1 MQLPVPTKGPF
12 SPDVDALFDQAS
24 TAVRAR
30 PEIVGQ
36 LQALEKPLDLAAVI
50 AGEREVLGSVVADQ
64 VNRYTALSGR
74 LHDRL
79 VARLDKGRAEELE
92 GLAEAAVLLTD
103 AIRAFTNAKSNT
115 WHELMHHR
123 FKLEHRLN
131 VIIPGRADLPEDPSA
146 AMKAELTE
154 WRRLFSEIE
163 ARQVTMLV
171 AELSSADDQ
180 LEFRAMVTEWESLRR
195 DIQSSLESVIFSTVL
210 TAVNTSLTEESAP
223 RMHVTS
229 FDGLRQS
236 LTNEQIVITDV
247 YDRIEDILRERQ
259 DGSFGIA
266 GPRGVGKSTL
276 INFFATTRGIR
287 GRPDEDEYY
296 EVREGYRPRLGV
308 VVSAPVAYEARDF
321 VLHLYAELCNR
332 VLGGPGS
339 VGHRQPRVAL
349 SFLARWVGVIFA
361 LAGGA
366 LAGGIGFLTLAIVRR
381 LPWTWHVMADIGA
394 ALTVIAAI
402 TLVMTTMLV
411 LRHKVAPRN
420 EFEEAEPFG
429 VELQL
434 LAAGGAVLAVAG
446 LMLLFVGGGW
456 RGGTGLFLA
465 GITLSAV
472 AGLATYIVVMG
483 RRGYFSKR
491 FTMITPNSRVRELA
505 LDHLRRI
512 RYQQS
517 FSRERS
523 AGVKIGGGISVE
535 AGGKQ
540 SETWEDRPKGYPE
553 LVSDL
558 RSFLAAVA
566 ERNTVVIGVDELDKL
581 RSAKDVETFLND
593 IKGIF
598 GATGCFFLVSVSED
612 AAAGFE
618 RRGIPFRD
626 VFDSAFDDVISVW
639 HLNLPAARKVL
650 YGLLLG
656 WTKPFVGLCYVLSG
670 GLARDLRRSARELIT
685 YRNDDSEIELA
696 EATLGMCRREGEA
709 RLRAMRHE
717 LMRECFEPAHADL
730 LALIDDLTLTT
741 ATTSTT
747 LEWHRKLT
755 AWAGIQPAASPA
767 SRLALELAAY
777 LLLAATV
784 VEFDPATIAARM
796 GEAEKPG
803 AKCLATLASARRS
816 LTVNPYISLARTTR
830 FREAWGLTTV

>member
-1 MQLPVPTKGPF
+1 MQPPVPTKGPF
-12 SPDVDALFDQAS
+12 SPAVDALFDQAS
-24 TAVRAR
+24 AAVRAR
-30 PEIVGQ
+30 AEIVEQ

-50 AGEREVLGSVVADQ
+50 AEEREVLGSVVADQ
-64 VNRYTALSGR
+64 VSRLMALSAR
-74 LHDRL
+74 LHERL
-79 VARLDKGRAEELE
+79 VARLDKLRTEELE
-92 GLAEAAVLLTD
+92 GLAEGATSLTD
-103 AIRAFTNAKSNT
+103 AIRTFTNAEPHT
-115 WHELMHHR
+115 WHELRQFRLRMER
-123 FKLEHRLN
+123 RLN
-131 VIIPGRADLPEDPSA
+131 VVIPGRAEPPEDPA
-146 AMKAELTE
+146 AALDAELIE
-154 WRRLFSEIE
+154 CRRLLSEIE
-163 ARQVTMLV
+163 ARQMGMLTAV
-171 AELSSADDQ
+171 LTGADNQ
-180 LEFRAMVTEWESLRR
+180 VEFRVLVTEWESLRH
-195 DIQSSLESVIFSTVL
+195 DIVNSLESAMFSTVL
-210 TAVNTSLTEESAP
+210 TALNTSLTEESAP

-236 LTNEQIVITDV
+236 LTSEQIVITDA
-247 YDRIEDILRERQ
+247 YHQIENIIRERQ

-276 INFFATTRGIR
+276 INYFATTHENWKRR
-287 GRPDEDEYY
+287 
-296 EVREGYRPRLGV
+296 RLGV
-308 VVSAPVAYEARDF
+308 VVSAPVAYEARNF

-332 VLGGPGS
+332 VLGGAEDRRRHARLRSGL
-339 VGHRQPRVAL
+339 H
-349 SFLARWVGVIFA
+349 FLGPWVGVVLA
-361 LAGGA
+361 LGGGA
-366 LAGGIGFLTLAIVRR
+366 LAGGLGFLALATVRR

-394 ALTVIAAI
+394 VITVISVIA
-402 TLVMTTMLV
+402 LVITTMSV
-411 LRHKVAPRN
+411 LRHKALGRD
-420 EFEEAEPFG
+420 EFEDAEPVG
-429 VELQL
+429 QGTQL
-434 LAAGGAVLAVAG
+434 SAAGGAVLAVAG
-446 LMLLFVGGGW
+446 LMLLFIGGGW
-456 RGGTGLFLA
+456 RGGTWLFLA

-472 AGLATYIVVMG
+472 AGLAAYIFVMG
-483 RRGYFSKR
+483 RRGSFSKELFR
-491 FTMITPNSRVRELA
+491 MITPDSRIRELA
-505 LDHLRRI
+505 LDHLRQI

-523 AGVKIGGGISVE
+523 AGLKIGSGLSVE
-535 AGGKQ
+535 VGGKQ

-566 ERNTVVIGVDELDKL
+566 ERHTVVIGVDELDKL
-581 RSAKDVETFLND
+581 RSAEDVETFLND

-612 AAAGFE
+612 AAAGFA

-656 WTKPFVGLCYVLSG
+656 WTKPFVGLCYVMSG

-730 LALIDDLTLTT
+730 LALIDDLTATT
-741 ATTSTT
+741 AIT
-747 LEWHRKLT
+747 LEWHQKLT
-755 AWAGIQPAASPA
+755 AWADKQSASPA

-784 VEFDPATIAARM
+784 IEFFEPATIAARM
-796 GEAEKPG
+796 GEAEQPG
-803 AKCLATLASARRS
+803 AKGLATLASARRS
-816 LTVNPYISLARTTR
+816 LTVNPHISLARTMR
-830 FREAWGLTTV
+830 FREAWGLTTA